1 MYWCWTVFETRF
13 DFLYVKTHCTNFVRC
28 IYYITK
34 LGEMHTIIEK
44 SHRKTTTWRRRM
56 IMLHT
61 MLALVTMPLT
71 YIRVVHTHTR
81 WNRGIETERERDWR
95 MQCSWW
101 MWNICVW
108 ECFARA
114 AYIHEIQLT
123 LSPIVWTD
131 SHLIRH
137 LFTWILLHGCNFRYY
152 CSEFVRQ
159 NSHQTKE
166 KELGGA
172 LRLGE
177 KRTNELFKWPRP
189 VSINTYTHSDIHTTQ
204 NVRAVFS
211 PYHS

>member
-81 WNRGIETERERDWR
+81 WNRGIETERERLENAMLVMDVKYMCVR
-95 MQCSWW
+95 MFCARGIHSWNTTNPFSNRLNWQPLDSAFIHMDIVAW
-101 MWNICVW
+101 MQFSVLLQWIRTTKFPSNKRERVGRSSQVGW
-108 ECFARA
+108 KANER
-114 AYIHEIQLT
+114 T
-123 LSPIVWTD
+123 L
-131 SHLIRH
+131 
-137 LFTWILLHGCNFRYY
+137 
-152 CSEFVRQ
+152 
-159 NSHQTKE
+159 
-166 KELGGA
+166 
-172 LRLGE
+172 
-177 KRTNELFKWPRP
+177 
-189 VSINTYTHSDIHTTQ
+189 
-204 NVRAVFS
+204 
-211 PYHS
+211 